1 MNRRR
6 TVRAKLCIIILS
18 GQLMLALQAPGATE
32 PAQQDSWDNLN
43 HVTHRRTYTF
53 VDRGSNCVGGEIVT
67 VTDRSVTLKRLDWL
81 GGTRPK
87 YVTLTIERP
96 NVLRIEDGGD
106 VIDVVYS
113 GRSSWSELQGFQHL
127 GSVEAVLLITKDGKR
142 HKGKLVEVSDK
153 QVKLAHSNKTSE
165 ITKAEVSQV
174 YYIRSA
180 PISDGAQYTVQEMG
194 WIGLVDPELWPY
206 VLHIPPKISVL
217 LYDSSMPEDD
227 APVECKTHIPR

>member
-1 MNRRR
+1 
-6 TVRAKLCIIILS
+6 
-18 GQLMLALQAPGATE
+18 MLAPQAPGARE
-32 PAQQDSWDNLN
+32 PAKHDSWDNLN
-43 HVTHRRTYTF
+43 HVTHRRTYTL
-53 VDRGSNCVGGEIVT
+53 VDRERNCVGGEIVT
-67 VTDRSVTLKRLDWL
+67 VTDQSVTLKRLDWQA
-81 GGTRPK
+81 GTRPK

-127 GSVEAVLLITKDGKR
+127 GSAEAVLLIAKDGKR

-153 QVKLAHSNKTSE
+153 HVKLAHWNKISE
-165 ITKAEVSQV
+165 IGKGEVSQV

-180 PISDGAQYTVQEMG
+180 PISDGAQYTLQEMG
-194 WIGLVDPELWPY
+194 WAGLVDPELWPLM
-206 VLHIPPKISVL
+206 LHIPPKIPVL

-227 APVECKTHIPR
+227 SPVECKTRVPWR